1 MILTNNFNGIESFDV
16 THLPIIRAYLEKLN
30 VVNIID
36 RALNTQMQ
44 YNPGRIVMG
53 LVQDTLAGRTPLYRV
68 EEFFEHQDIE
78 LVIGEDL
85 PSTAFNDDNIGRV
98 LDRIFNYG
106 TQKLFS
112 EVCLEAIKQFK
123 INTNQLHSDTTSV
136 NVWGNY
142 LKSPN
147 DKAINLTY
155 GYSKDHRPDL
165 KQFIFSLLCAEKN
178 IPIYCKTEDGNASD
192 KTINK
197 NMILK
202 ITKYMSKYGVNID
215 NFLYTGDSALIT
227 SENLE
232 IMGGLNREGK
242 IEFISRLPMTFNEC
256 ARLIKEAVKSK
267 SWKDIGI
274 LSLKKST
281 KNRPSAFYK
290 SYESTVTIN
299 GEIYRAIVIHSNFY
313 DKRKQKRIDR
323 ELEQDEIKLKKVCKE
338 LNKLEFYNKKDAEA
352 IAGKQKSGKYHK
364 IEWSIEDKKI
374 YRRGRP
380 KNGKKEVINIRYVLN
395 GHIKQDDKLIENLRK
410 EAGCF
415 VLLSNVTKEEHT
427 SKEILEIYK
436 DQYGIETNFV
446 FLKDPL
452 IVNDLFLKKPERIE
466 ALGLI
471 LLIALL
477 AWRLIERDMRN
488 FIERENITIT
498 GWDNKQTKSP
508 TSFMMT
514 TKFDSVHVLK
524 YGNRRWLSRELT
536 PVQIEYLNAL
546 GLNKEIF
553 VEARTKT
560 ENCIYKSVA

>member
-1 MILTNNFNGIESFDV
+1 MILTDNFNGIESFDV
-16 THLPIIRAYLEKLN
+16 THLPIIRTYLEKLDI
-30 VVNIID
+30 VNIIN

-44 YNPGRIVMG
+44 YNPGRIVIG
-53 LVQDTLAGRTPLYRV
+53 LVQDTLSGRTPLYRV

-112 EVCLEAIKQFK
+112 EICLEAIKQFK

-136 NVWGNY
+136 NVWGKY

-165 KQFIFSLLCAEKN
+165 KQFIFSLICAEKN
-178 IPIYCKTEDGNASD
+178 IPIYCKAEDGNASD

-197 NMILK
+197 NIILK
-202 ITKYMSKYGVNID
+202 IAGYMAKYRVNID
-215 NFLYTGDSALIT
+215 NFIFIGDSALIT

-232 IMGGLNREGK
+232 IMGGLNQEEK
-242 IEFISRLPMTFNEC
+242 IEFISRMPETFNEC
-256 ARLIKEAVKSK
+256 TNLIKDAARSE
-267 SWKDIGI
+267 SWEDIGI

-281 KNRPSAFYK
+281 QNRPSAFYK
-290 SYESTVTIN
+290 SYESIVTIN
-299 GEIYRAIVIHSNFY
+299 EEIYRAIVIHSNFY
-313 DKRKQKRIDR
+313 DNRKQKKIDR

-338 LNKLEFYNKKDAEA
+338 LKKLEFYNKKDAEA
-352 IAGKQKSGKYHK
+352 IVKKQKPGRYHK
-364 IEWSIEDKKI
+364 TEWSIEDKKI
-374 YRRGRP
+374 YKRGRP
-380 KNGKKEVINIRYVLN
+380 KNGKKEVVNIRYVLQ
-395 GHIKQDDKLIENLRK
+395 GHIKQDDKLIEDLRK

-415 VLLSNVTKEEHT
+415 VLISNVTKEKHT
-427 SKEILEIYK
+427 NKEILEIYK
-436 DQYGIETNFV
+436 DQYGIESNFV

-477 AWRLIERDMRN
+477 IWRLIERDMRN
-488 FIERENITIT
+488 YIESENITIT

-508 TSFMMT
+508 TSFMMM
-514 TKFDSVHVLK
+514 TKFGSVPILK
-524 YGNRRWLSRELT
+524 YGNKRWLSKEVT
-536 PVQIEYLNAL
+536 PVQTEYLNAL

-553 VEARTKT
+553 VQTKTKT
-560 ENCIYKSVA
+560 ESCKYKNVA

>member
-1 MILTNNFNGIESFDV
+1 MILTDNFNGIESFDV
-16 THLPIIRAYLEKLN
+16 THLPIIRTYLEKLDI
-30 VVNIID
+30 VNIIN

-44 YNPGRIVMG
+44 YNPGRIVIG
-53 LVQDTLAGRTPLYRV
+53 LVQDTLSGRTPLYRV
-68 EEFFEHQDIE
+68 EEFFGHQDIE

-112 EVCLEAIKQFK
+112 EICLEAIKQFK

-136 NVWGNY
+136 NVWGKY

-165 KQFIFSLLCAEKN
+165 KQFIFSLICAEKN
-178 IPIYCKTEDGNASD
+178 IPIYCKAEDGNASD

-197 NMILK
+197 NIILK
-202 ITKYMSKYGVNID
+202 ITEYMAKYRVNID
-215 NFLYTGDSALIT
+215 NFIFIGDSALIT

-232 IMGGLNREGK
+232 IMGGLNQEEK
-242 IEFISRLPMTFNEC
+242 IEFISRMPETFNEC
-256 ARLIKEAVKSK
+256 TNLIKDAARSE
-267 SWKDIGI
+267 SWEDIGI

-281 KNRPSAFYK
+281 QNRPSAFYK
-290 SYESTVTIN
+290 SYESIVTIN
-299 GEIYRAIVIHSNFY
+299 EEIYRAIVIHSNFY
-313 DKRKQKRIDR
+313 DNRKQKKIDR

-338 LNKLEFYNKKDAEA
+338 LKKLEFYNKKDAEA
-352 IAGKQKSGKYHK
+352 IVKKQKPGRYHK
-364 IEWSIEDKKI
+364 TEWSIEDKKI
-374 YRRGRP
+374 YKRGRP
-380 KNGKKEVINIRYVLN
+380 KNGKKEVVNIRYVLQ
-395 GHIKQDDKLIENLRK
+395 GHIKQDDKLIEDLRK

-415 VLLSNVTKEEHT
+415 VLISNVTKEKHT
-427 SKEILEIYK
+427 NKEILEIYK
-436 DQYGIETNFV
+436 DQYGIESNFV

-477 AWRLIERDMRN
+477 IWRLMERDMRN
-488 FIERENITIT
+488 YIESENITIT

-508 TSFMMT
+508 TSFMMM
-514 TKFDSVHVLK
+514 TKFGSVPILK
-524 YGNRRWLSRELT
+524 YGNKRWLSKEVT
-536 PVQIEYLNAL
+536 PVQTEYLNAL

-553 VEARTKT
+553 VQTKTKT
-560 ENCIYKSVA
+560 ESCKYKNVA